1 MCIRDSIRVKGND
14 VKEFNY
20 PNFSAHSLPSGQFFK
35 GSVDDPLPRFFSYDS
50 LSVTWSLNPSMRI
63 GRVIESRPSI
73 FCIVTTQGKGNSVL
87 SIDIATGNINWE
99 TPVKEGY
106 NSNIFHYPEQN
117 LIHWVGS
124 GGVMHLNDATGQL
137 IKELETPPLFK
148 TGYVM
153 ASTSDKVYYNTDG
166 AARRR
171 GKYGTFGCLDVNK
184 GEVAWTY
191 DLLNSPAEC
200 PSLSKV
206 VELENGKLLLIYNQ
220 AKFHFIFDPD
230 DPANIPLRIISEG
243 QLINEDYR
251 L

>member
-1 MCIRDSIRVKGND
+1 
-14 VKEFNY
+14 
-20 PNFSAHSLPSGQFFK
+20 
-35 GSVDDPLPRFFSYDS
+35 
-50 LSVTWSLNPSMRI
+50 
-63 GRVIESRPSI
+63 
-73 FCIVTTQGKGNSVL
+73 
-87 SIDIATGNINWE
+87 
-99 TPVKEGY
+99 
-106 NSNIFHYPEQN
+106 
-117 LIHWVGS
+117 
-124 GGVMHLNDATGQL
+124 MHLNDATGQL

-243 QLINEDYR
+243 KLVNEDYR